1 MGPLIL
7 PVWGLTGGLG
17 VRYERSCHGPDVS
30 RENSSDAES
39 EADGRLYFRHLY
51 DLSASLVEPPQG
63 IEITYPSLLLAVLSG
78 VIHAG
83 LAPVLQVSGVRPNI
97 LLVVVVLVTAFRGLG
112 AGISWAFAGGL
123 VANLL
128 TTAPLGSVP
137 LAMLAVAIV
146 VGGTE
151 QLIGRLWFA
160 VPIVA
165 ALVGSVIAD
174 VIELGALRL
183 LDQAPS
189 VGFPLG
195 LVAGAAA
202 LNAAVVALFLYPARQ
217 VVRRVEGEP
226 ERAW

>member
-1 MGPLIL
+1 
-7 PVWGLTGGLG
+7 V
-17 VRYERSCHGPDVS
+17 
-30 RENSSDAES
+30 A
-39 EADGRLYFRHLY
+39 RLYFRHLR
-51 DLSASLVEPPQG
+51 DPSASLVEPSQG
-63 IEITYPSLLLAVLSG
+63 NQISYASLLLAVLSG

-97 LLVVVVLVTAFRGLG
+97 LLVVVVLVTVFRGLG
-112 AGISWAFAGGL
+112 VGITWAFVGGL

-146 VGGTE
+146 VAAAE
-151 QLIGRLWFA
+151 QLFGRLWVI
-160 VPIVA
+160 VPLVA

-174 VIELGALRL
+174 AIELGALRL

-189 VGFPLG
+189 VGFPFG

-202 LNAAVVALFLYPARQ
+202 LNAVVAVLLLYPS
-217 VVRRVEGEP
+217 RRVLARFQGEQ